1 MGQVTKADGIFAYDP
16 NVGDLEVS
24 HFYPETS
31 RDQFYQAAMTIEGK
45 IFDWDVVYAGSYLN
59 RHDEVEQDYSDYSYF
74 YDQCCGYGSY
84 WYDDLGV
91 TLDNPSQF
99 IQGRDRY
106 RRWTTLTAHSL
117 GLSRTFKPRRKAVV
131 ERWRERLRAV
141 APTLTD
147 EELAMVGGAVHLF
160 TVSRAWYWLEE
171 HADLTGEQAAR
182 AASWAMQTLVE
193 ALKADPEAIR
203 RVPPPD
209 PA

>member
-1 MGQVTKADGIFAYDP
+1 MSTRPYRSAKRQEQAAQTREKLIEAARAFLEEHDPALLSLPKIAKAAGVAAGTIYAHFPTEEALIVAAIERHRELTHMVLID
-16 NVGDLEVS
+16 GDLPAERIHEVPLS
-24 HFYPETS
+24 TYPA
-31 RDQFYQAAMTIEGK
+31 Y
-45 IFDWDVVYAGSYLN
+45 
-59 RHDEVEQDYSDYSYF
+59 
-74 YDQCCGYGSY
+74 
-84 WYDDLGV
+84 
-91 TLDNPSQF
+91 
-99 IQGRDRY
+99 DRY

-160 TVSRAWYWLEE
+160 AVSRAWYWLEE